1 MGHPEPLTQVV
12 CAFPVTL
19 KAISQIWWPL
29 TTHSVSILEARSQTG
44 DPLGL
49 NPGVDGSGSLP
60 VQRLM
65 CGVGAGG
72 VRPALD
78 SPGSLGCGN
87 ALGPYHFLWP

>member
-19 KAISQIWWPL
+19 KTISQIWWPL

-60 VQRLM
+60 VQRLT